1 MLYAGCWII
10 GCAVFTGCQF
20 AVNKIAVVGDERK
33 DVAVDSGRIG
43 IEIPLKGRCQSSI
56 DRRCSEG
63 DGLAGA
69 DGILIRGDRDADW

>member
-1 MLYAGCWII
+1 MLDAGCWII
-10 GCAVFTGCQF
+10 GCAVFTGCQC
-20 AVNKIAVVGDERK
+20 AVNKIAGVGDERK
-33 DVAVDSGRIG
+33 DVVVDTGRIG